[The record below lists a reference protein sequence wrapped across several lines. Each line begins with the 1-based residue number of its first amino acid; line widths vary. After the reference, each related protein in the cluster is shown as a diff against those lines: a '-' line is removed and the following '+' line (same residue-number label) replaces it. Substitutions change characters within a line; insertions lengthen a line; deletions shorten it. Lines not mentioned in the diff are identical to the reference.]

1 MLYRSWSWLPLAI
14 SALGF
19 FHRSVLV
26 NGDADFESVRTR
38 LTKDHSGK
46 AGDSKDKYFHES
58 VFHPHYDGR
67 FAEKQLKED
76 DRKQH
81 LTALVQTYLTT
92 MADLGAETWLMH
104 GTLMGWWWNRKILP
118 WDDDIDVQMTIDTLS
133 FLANFYNMT
142 VYHYRSPNFPEG
154 KDYMLEINPTF
165 NFIGGPYDKLN
176 MIDARWI
183 DRDTGLFIDITSVR
197 PNMTARAMG
206 KHGALMCK
214 DKHNYIENQIFPLR
228 DSIFEET
235 PVKIPFDYTYLLEEE
250 YSKASLTRTEW
261 SLHEWNQTTMTW
273 EPLKGASRY
282 PKGGPRRGRPSRPV
296 RPARSTN
303 RQS

>member
-1 MLYRSWSWLPLAI
+1 
-14 SALGF
+14 
-19 FHRSVLV
+19 
-26 NGDADFESVRTR
+26 
-38 LTKDHSGK
+38 
-46 AGDSKDKYFHES
+46 
-58 VFHPHYDGR
+58 
-67 FAEKQLKED
+67 
-76 DRKQH
+76 
-81 LTALVQTYLTT
+81 
-92 MADLGAETWLMH
+92 
-104 GTLMGWWWNRKILP
+104 
-118 WDDDIDVQMTIDTLS
+118 MTIDTLS

-261 SLHEWNQTTMTW
+261 SLLVLLRLDSLVFADT
-273 EPLKGASRY
+273 
-282 PKGGPRRGRPSRPV
+282 
-296 RPARSTN
+296 
-303 RQS
+303 